1 VNDARRVMDDQ
12 FDHFFVAPSD
22 FERTLR
28 FYSQAL
34 GWEVTS
40 EWGNAASGRGA
51 TLRSGAV
58 EVAIAER
65 HTDDPADTS
74 NRAINGVRPTLY
86 VAVDDL
92 DARFARLGDRSV
104 VVIAPEKT
112 HWGIRWFVVRDP
124 DGNLL
129 AFTEHRKG

>member
-1 VNDARRVMDDQ
+1 MQDR

-28 FYSQAL
+28 FYSEVL

-40 EWGNAASGRGA
+40 RWGDVASGRGA

-58 EVAIAER
+58 EAAIAEK
-65 HTDDPADTS
+65 HVDDPADGS
-74 NRAINGVRPTLY
+74 NRAINGVHPTLY
-86 VAVDDL
+86 IAVEDL
-92 DARFARLGDRSV
+92 DARYAALQDCSII
-104 VVIAPEKT
+104 VIPPEDT

-129 AFTEHRKG
+129 AFTQRRDT